1 MSVGGLIKKL
11 EESLSEIKQRE
22 EYLEESKAKHIHIKQ
37 SVTDYFDKL
46 FGEYIAPANENL
58 PPELRITKWK
68 SSWTNR
74 TDYDLLVN
82 LVKTGGKE
90 QDEYLFEELRE
101 KDILNEEIG
110 IHVIWGFN
118 IPSYLKATVNKFEQ
132 DIKSRFGL
140 RVRVRYADWTSSHDK
155 AKYGEIK

>member
-46 FGEYIAPANENL
+46 FGENIAPANENL

-90 QDEYLFEELRE
+90 QDEYLFEE
-101 KDILNEEIG
+101 
-110 IHVIWGFN
+110 
-118 IPSYLKATVNKFEQ
+118 
-132 DIKSRFGL
+132 
-140 RVRVRYADWTSSHDK
+140 
-155 AKYGEIK
+155 